1 MKMCELSKLEQ
12 EKWYAIAVGE
22 IGIPPTEFY
31 NLTTEEMRL
40 AYKGYKQRQ
49 EDLGNIILL
58 ALNKS
63 RTENKNDLF
72 SFVEKSGYDIGNLDN
87 RHKTFAT
94 LGIKEE

>member
-1 MKMCELSKLEQ
+1 MMFRYQGRVNYTMKMCELSKLEQ

-49 EDLGNIILL
+49 EDLLSVFTVNWDLK
-58 ALNKS
+58 KS
-63 RTENKNDLF
+63 D
-72 SFVEKSGYDIGNLDN
+72 EK
-87 RHKTFAT
+87 
-94 LGIKEE
+94 KE